1 MDGEQAGKRVTG
13 TRAGADG
20 PTGEAVKSVCD
31 RLRLMDERV
40 VEIQD
45 RLLVVMGKLAEKI
58 E

>member
-1 MDGEQAGKRVTG
+1 
-13 TRAGADG
+13 
-20 PTGEAVKSVCD
+20 VCD